1 MFDHLKS
8 YIQESYQELR
18 RFNWPTRQETV
29 RLTLIVVGIS
39 LATAVLL
46 GLLDLLFVY
55 LLEKFVILRM

>member
-1 MFDHLKS
+1 MFERLKS
-8 YIQESYQELR
+8 YIRESYQELR

-29 RLTLIVVGIS
+29 RLTLIVIGIS